1 MKLYVLRHAESLG
14 NEADLTDNNSLDAPD
29 TNGLSE
35 RGKQQARDV
44 ADKLEKHHYDIV
56 IVSPLRRTRETVGP
70 YLERNRVDVIVSS
83 LTAERNAGVFAGKP
97 KRTVKEYCVANGL
110 DRVSFRPE
118 GGESILDVYERAK
131 LFLDYL
137 KNVFKGESVLLCGH
151 INFIK
156 CLDILI
162 MSEDIRKFYDSPSVG
177 LKNAELRGYDL

>member
-14 NEADLTDNNSLDAPD
+14 NEADLADNNSLDIPD

-35 RGKQQARDV
+35 LGKQQAEDAV
-44 ADKLEKHHYDIV
+44 NELEKHHYDIV

-70 YLERNRVDVIVSS
+70 YLERNKVDVIVSG

-97 KRTVKEYCVANGL
+97 KRSVKEYCAANGL
-110 DRVSFRPE
+110 DKVSFRPE

-131 LFLDYL
+131 LFRDYL
-137 KNVFKGESVLLCGH
+137 ENVFKDESILLCSH

-156 CLDILI
+156 CLDFLI
-162 MSEDIRKFYDSPSVG
+162 RSEDIRKFYDSPSMG
-177 LKNAELRGYDL
+177 LKNAELREYDL